1 MKKNTISLVA
11 LIAALALSNPLNA
24 KDQTNSNSNDKE
36 QSGNQELS
44 SSNYSRNNL
53 LNILS
58 GIQND
63 LENRDIKAIKAKA
76 NDISNLLKA
85 RQDYNNLA
93 ASQTGQIEKLL
104 ELESGDSNDS
114 KIVFVPL
121 KVENKPLR
129 FDTVKENLNIYHFN
143 TNEINNA
150 KVRYVIFDDSN
161 SNVETDLNK
170 LLANVKKGNE
180 NSIRRDVK
188 NVYKDIFR
196 DSDQNTSLVPRI
208 RDNITLARYLVN
220 NKQAKAAEK
229 SVEWT
234 DSLILVLVEATSD
247 NSSEQKKIKN
257 LREEL
262 KDLSKLSDEDY
273 ISEWEK
279 LDERLKKWWKKNKQ

>member
-114 KIVFVPL
+114 KIVFIPL

-129 FDTVKENLNIYHFN
+129 VDNVKENINIYHFS
-143 TNEINNA
+143 TNEITNA
-150 KVRYVIFDDSN
+150 KVRYVVYDDSDTN
-161 SNVETDLNK
+161 FEPDLNK
-170 LLANVKKGNE
+170 LLASVKKGNE
-180 NSIRRDVK
+180 SSIRKDLK

-196 DSDQNTSLVPRI
+196 DSDQNISLVPRI
-208 RDNITLARYLVN
+208 RDNLTLAKYLVN

-229 SVEWT
+229 TIEWT
-234 DSLILVLVEATSD
+234 DSLILLLVEATSD

-262 KDLSKLSDEDY
+262 KDLSKLSDDDY
-273 ISEWEK
+273 MSEWEK
-279 LDERLKKWWKKNKQ
+279 LDERMKKLWKKK